1 MDEVYPIPDVLEGQI
16 HRHVRTLGLL
26 GRPFGNLRRCKGIH
40 AEVARQ
46 THFLLLPFDTLVQY
60 FFFLLPREILEVC
73 AFCLVEL
80 DLSQNLVFCEGC
92 LLANHNR
99 LIELIVVF
107 GSNLFFQFSK
117 LLLLD
122 FL

>member
-1 MDEVYPIPDVLEGQI
+1 MPL
-16 HRHVRTLGLL
+16 
-26 GRPFGNLRRCKGIH
+26 
-40 AEVARQ
+40 
-46 THFLLLPFDTLVQY
+46 DTLVQN
-60 FFFLLPREILEVC
+60 FLFLLPREILKIG

-80 DLSQNLVFCEGC
+80 DLSQNLIFSEGC
-92 LLANHNR
+92 LLADHNR

-107 GSNLFFQFSK
+107 ASNLFFQFSK